1 MLSNFPKIMHTL
13 IQEVFDEHLPLHYF
27 LGSKNLATK
36 ELDSFFFHEAYI
48 LIGER
53 R

>member
-1 MLSNFPKIMHTL
+1 MLNNFPKIMHTL
-13 IQEVFDEHLPLHYF
+13 IQEVLDEHLPLHCC
-27 LGSKNLATK
+27 LGSENLAMK
-36 ELDSFFFHEAYI
+36 ELDSFFFHEAYV